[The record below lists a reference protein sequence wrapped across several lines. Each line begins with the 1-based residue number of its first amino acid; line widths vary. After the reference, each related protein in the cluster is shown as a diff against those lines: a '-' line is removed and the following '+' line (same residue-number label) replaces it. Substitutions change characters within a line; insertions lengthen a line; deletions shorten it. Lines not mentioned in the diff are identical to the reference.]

1 MISLNDFP
9 HIQER
14 DAVVLYGVFSIA
26 NIGKKILFKVLP
38 HFVLAGRFFIMLGMV
53 YVLTFRFSGQFFEMH
68 LQTRTSFSQVQV
80 CSANLKVK
88 GNFMIT

>member
-38 HFVLAGRFFIMLGMV
+38 HIVLAGRFFMV